1 MDTNTLYA
9 ILGIGA
15 MVMVTVGIIFLSR
28 LKASI
33 STKGVEIDGSKAER
47 ANDKVVIKGIKKSK
61 LAVSS
66 REKQDVHIEDVSD
79 KTNLDVK

>member
-33 STKGVEIDGSKAER
+33 STKGVEIDGSKAQKI
-47 ANDKVVIKGIKKSK
+47 NDQISIKTVKGGNVVVTNRKQQDIRIKDIS
-61 LAVSS
+61 
-66 REKQDVHIEDVSD
+66 EKADIQA
-79 KTNLDVK
+79 K